1 MEKLKELEAEYNAA
15 KDRRAEYEK
24 MIDALERQFECG
36 EIDESDFAPEHNSM
50 VDTINSMDADVSRIF
65 NQMLLERGDPDDIP
79 F

>member
-36 EIDESDFAPEHNSM
+36 EIDESDFVPEHNSM

-65 NQMLLERGDPDDIP
+65 NQMLLERGAPDDIP